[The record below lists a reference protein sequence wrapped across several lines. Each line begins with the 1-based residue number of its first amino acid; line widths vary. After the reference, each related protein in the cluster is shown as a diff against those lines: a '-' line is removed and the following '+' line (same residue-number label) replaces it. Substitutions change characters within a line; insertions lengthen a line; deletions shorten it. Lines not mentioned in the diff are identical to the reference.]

1 MATGPRI
8 VRPVPTPLGLYIRP
22 GANDH
27 TVAVD
32 LLAEERGLMSGFV
45 FDARFDRRHEEL
57 RKETLRRNIE
67 AVLDPRIMELA
78 MIGGYSDQLAKLPWA
93 GDEPHRLADF
103 QGNRGNE
110 IVDSICDH
118 VVNRSYS
125 AVLAPTH
132 YLAQGAADPWLSADV
147 DSARRLRARLDAAGC
162 EGTVIYYPLAMPSSI
177 FHDRGQRRLI
187 IERLQRLPFDAL
199 WLRIHP
205 FSASSGPLA
214 VRRYIESCR
223 DLHQLRRPVVAER
236 TGTPGLALLGFCAVG
251 GIECGVT
258 IGERFDVSGLLKPR
272 DGRGFMPQSRV
283 YIPSI
288 GLFLDRKQAE
298 QFLESPAMK
307 TAFACHDSSCCKK
320 GTRDMLRDPRR
331 HFLIT
336 RMNEIRTL
344 SRQPEPIRPRLY
356 MDDFLRPATDKAL
369 RAATNAPKDLRPIF
383 ERTRRRLDRWRVT
396 LGPMS
401 QLPAGT
407 ALPALP
413 QGQRI
418 TVPRSA

>member
-1 MATGPRI
+1 MAIGPRI

-27 TVAVD
+27 TVALD
-32 LLAEERGLMSGFV
+32 LLAQDRGLMSGLV
-45 FDARFDRRHEEL
+45 FDARYDRRHEEL
-57 RKETLRRNIE
+57 RKEVRRRNME
-67 AVLDPRIMELA
+67 AVLDPRSMELA
-78 MIGGYSDQLAKLPWA
+78 TIGGYTEKLAELAW
-93 GDEPHRLADF
+93 GGSRPHQPIDF
-103 QGNRGNE
+103 QGAQGKT
-110 IVDSICDH
+110 IVDAICDH
-118 VVNRSYS
+118 VVARSYS

-132 YLAQGAADPWLSADV
+132 YLAHGAADPWFNV
-147 DSARRLRARLDAAGC
+147 DIESTRRLRSRLDAAGC
-162 EGTVIYYPLAMPSSI
+162 QNTVIYFPLAIPSGI
-177 FHDRGQRRLI
+177 FNDDEQRRLLI
-187 IERLQRLPFDAL
+187 NGLQGLPFDAL

-205 FSASSGPLA
+205 FSATSGPLA

-258 IGERFDVSGLLKPR
+258 VGERFNVSALLKPR
-272 DGRGFMPQSRV
+272 SGHGFMPQSRV

-288 GLFLDRKQAE
+288 RVFLDRKQAE

-307 TAFACHDSSCCKK
+307 SAFACHDTTCCKK
-320 GTRDMLRDPRR
+320 GARDMLRDPRR

-336 RMNEIRTL
+336 RMKEVQTL
-344 SRQPEPIRPRLY
+344 SEQPEPIRPTLY
-356 MDDFLRPATDKAL
+356 MDDFLRSATDKAL

-383 ERTRRRLDRWRVT
+383 ERTRHRLDRWRIT

-407 ALPALP
+407 ALPAIP
-413 QGQRI
+413 RGERI
-418 TVPRSA
+418 FVSRSA